1 MEKEGCVV
9 MFWWLRLLVC
19 FSNNVGDGGAAICEE
34 LLVGKRGGAVAWLV
48 CWLGHR

>member
-1 MEKEGCVV
+1 
-9 MFWWLRLLVC
+9 LRGDVLVAEAA
-19 FSNNVGDGGAAICEE
+19 GAAICEE